1 MRNDERLSYT
11 SHQSHRREKAPME
24 TIGLTHSYLVLPIEL
39 FLIGLLLMLG
49 LVVLVCRKFRGERTT
64 HPGERTQARARFG
77 GGKEEAQSSA
87 DESERQLTRRQHAAP
102 LPQAAQAVKKLAPP
116 SSQHLADLYCPQ
128 CRQLAPTAATF
139 CPYCGVQLVAA
150 QSGQPMRLNVP
161 PFPLP
166 QTAQPFLHHPSS
178 QPQPHHPFPS

>member
-1 MRNDERLSYT
+1 
-11 SHQSHRREKAPME
+11 ME
-24 TIGLTHSYLVLPIEL
+24 TASLTHLYLVLSLEL

-64 HPGERTQARARFG
+64 HPGERTQARARFA

-128 CRQLAPTAATF
+128 CRQLAPTAATS

-161 PFPLP
+161 PLPLP
-166 QTAQPFLHHPSS
+166 ETAESFLDDPYEPKQSS
-178 QPQPHHPFPS
+178 RE